1 MKVSDYIVDFL
12 ARKNIDT
19 VFGYMGGMVT
29 HIADSINKNDF
40 VKFIPVYHEQTA
52 AFAAVGYARHTNN
65 VGVAIA
71 TSGPGATNLMT
82 GIADAFFDSAPTI
95 FITGQ
100 VNTYEYKYDKP
111 LRQTGFQE
119 LDVVS
124 SVKPYT
130 KYAKMIDKIEDIPY
144 QLELAYNIATSGRKG
159 PVVLDLPM
167 NIQRGILPE
176 DCLLESITTKNLDL
190 VDLSEIKALLATATR
205 PLVLVGGGVASASAT
220 KQMQDFLNNTAIPF
234 VSSLHGKNVCDEY
247 SLNYIGSIGSY
258 GNRCANM
265 AMANTDLLLVFGS
278 RLDVRQIGGVPDSIA
293 IGGNIV
299 HFDIDIHELEY
310 SRLQPK
316 INVHIDLITAL
327 QQLTKWNINLDLT
340 AWSSYLQTLKNKYSQ
355 ANEIV
360 KSIDDTSPYELID
373 ILNRNTET
381 DAIYCADV
389 GQNQMWS
396 MQMLKLKIQQ
406 NFYTSGGLGS
416 MGCCLPLSIG
426 ISFADKCKRSIY
438 AICGDGGFH
447 MSTQS
452 LLLIS
457 QYNLPIK
464 VIVINNK
471 SLGMITQFQELYFDN
486 VTIGT
491 NEQGGYLVP
500 DLEFMAKS
508 YGLKYLK
515 YDTTDSKSSIK
526 NKITDFFN
534 SRNCL
539 FEYVIAEDCRVYPKL
554 EYNQPIYNP
563 SPILTNDELEANM
576 YVSLKKS
583 ADHE

>member
-299 HFDIDIHELEY
+299 H
-310 SRLQPK
+310 
-316 INVHIDLITAL
+316 
-327 QQLTKWNINLDLT
+327 
-340 AWSSYLQTLKNKYSQ
+340 
-355 ANEIV
+355 
-360 KSIDDTSPYELID
+360 DDTSPYELID

>member
-176 DCLLESITTKNLDL
+176 DC
-190 VDLSEIKALLATATR
+190 
-205 PLVLVGGGVASASAT
+205 
-220 KQMQDFLNNTAIPF
+220 
-234 VSSLHGKNVCDEY
+234 
-247 SLNYIGSIGSY
+247 
-258 GNRCANM
+258 
-265 AMANTDLLLVFGS
+265 
-278 RLDVRQIGGVPDSIA
+278 
-293 IGGNIV
+293 
-299 HFDIDIHELEY
+299 
-310 SRLQPK
+310 
-316 INVHIDLITAL
+316 
-327 QQLTKWNINLDLT
+327 
-340 AWSSYLQTLKNKYSQ
+340 
-355 ANEIV
+355 
-360 KSIDDTSPYELID
+360 
-373 ILNRNTET
+373 
-381 DAIYCADV
+381 
-389 GQNQMWS
+389 
-396 MQMLKLKIQQ
+396 
-406 NFYTSGGLGS
+406 
-416 MGCCLPLSIG
+416 
-426 ISFADKCKRSIY
+426 
-438 AICGDGGFH
+438 
-447 MSTQS
+447 
-452 LLLIS
+452 
-457 QYNLPIK
+457 
-464 VIVINNK
+464 
-471 SLGMITQFQELYFDN
+471 
-486 VTIGT
+486 
-491 NEQGGYLVP
+491 
-500 DLEFMAKS
+500 
-508 YGLKYLK
+508 
-515 YDTTDSKSSIK
+515 
-526 NKITDFFN
+526 
-534 SRNCL
+534 
-539 FEYVIAEDCRVYPKL
+539 
-554 EYNQPIYNP
+554 
-563 SPILTNDELEANM
+563 
-576 YVSLKKS
+576 
-583 ADHE
+583 